1 MTKKFIC
8 IQCDKYYKSYQSIWN
23 HNNKFHKIDKNKI
36 IEVEH
41 TFTNSNNEIKST
53 FTNSNNKIEST
64 FTNSNNEI
72 ESTFTNL
79 NNDIEPIF
87 IQSNILKKNINKLH
101 NCKNCN
107 AVFTTRQAKSRH
119 MLKTCKIQNK
129 LKIENDQIK
138 NKYLELNAKYNELLN
153 IKPTNINIHIHTHNY
168 IYLIEKY
175 DMNINQVL
183 YKIGKSNRPIH
194 MRLKEHGS
202 EAKILL
208 VIDVDNCDT
217 TESNLLTILNN
228 DINILNRKDI
238 GKEYFSCTDINNPRL
253 YIKNLVIKNIN

>member
-1 MTKKFIC
+1 MELKC
-8 IQCDKYYKSYQSIWN
+8 LYCDKKYKSQQSRSN
-23 HNNKFHKIDKNKI
+23 HHRIYHKKPNNSI
-36 IEVEH
+36 
-41 TFTNSNNEIKST
+41 
-53 FTNSNNKIEST
+53 
-64 FTNSNNEI
+64 
-72 ESTFTNL
+72 
-79 NNDIEPIF
+79 
-87 IQSNILKKNINKLH
+87 IQSQPIILQTSIVNSKY

-107 AVFTTRQAKSRH
+107 AVFTTRQSKSRH
-119 MLKTCKIQNK
+119 ILKTCKKQFE
-129 LKIENDQIK
+129 LKIENEKIEKIK
-138 NKYLELNAKYNELLN
+138 NEKIENEKIENEKIKKKYLELNAKYNELLN

-217 TESNLLTILNN
+217 TEYNLLTILNN

-238 GKEYFSCTDINNPRL
+238 GKEYFSCTDINNPRS
-253 YIKNLVIKNIN
+253 YIKNLIIKNID